1 MTRVFEV
8 DRGVLIRILIVVS
21 VSVLLVLITGARF
34 FYLTT
39 ALLLGVL
46 LVNGLIL
53 WTNILLLVS
62 TFHISASVLTAG
74 ETLTI
79 QYRLLNNSILPIFHL
94 SVKPVI
100 SKELGE
106 VEFDFRHYAFRPY
119 EIQEIE
125 RHLRCDRRGFYTA
138 GEIVMKL
145 SDPLKLMTWTMTRLK
160 PIEVAVYPRVY
171 PYRKPKLE
179 AVELFGARRS
189 SDQRKEDQT
198 SVKSV
203 RKYHEGDSARSIH
216 WALTAKMAE
225 LQVKEYSNAS
235 SKKTYVFADGY
246 ESPQIAESPSEAKAS
261 ALRFDGIAEVA
272 ASILTG
278 LLREGTETVML
289 INDRHRTEAH
299 GRQYRHLGLFMDKL
313 IAFLPDGPLAFPEFL
328 SRESR
333 RFQEGAELIV
343 ICGPLDP
350 VMQETLRGLVKRHF
364 RVICYSL
371 DPEWDAI
378 DPHQTNGLTLSL
390 QTVKNL
396 QIFRLSEASAL
407 SKL

>member
-1 MTRVFEV
+1 MTRALEI
-8 DRGVLIRILIVVS
+8 DHGVLVRILLVILVS
-21 VSVLLVLITGARF
+21 ILLVLITGARF

-39 ALLLGVL
+39 ALLMGVFF
-46 LVNGLIL
+46 VNGLIL
-53 WTNILLLVS
+53 WINVLFLIS
-62 TFHISASVLTAG
+62 TFHISASILTAG

-79 QYRLLNNSILPIFHL
+79 QYRLLNNSIFPIFHL

-106 VEFDFRHYAFRPY
+106 VEFDFRHYAFKPY

-145 SDPLKLMTWTMTRLK
+145 SDPLKLMTWSMTRLK

-203 RKYHEGDSARSIH
+203 RRYLEGDSARSIH

-246 ESPQIAESPSEAKAS
+246 ESPQITSNSSEAKSS

-272 ASILTG
+272 ASILTV
-278 LLREGTETVML
+278 LLKESTETVML

-299 GRQYRHLGLFMDKL
+299 GRQYRHLSLFMDKL
-313 IAFLPDGPLAFPEFL
+313 TAFLPDGPLAFPEFL

-371 DPEWDAI
+371 DPEWKTMDSQEFKAMA
-378 DPHQTNGLTLSL
+378 LSL
-390 QTVKNL
+390 QAVKNL
-396 QIFRLSEASAL
+396 QIFRLSEASDL

>member
-1 MTRVFEV
+1 MKRAFEV
-8 DRGVLIRILIVVS
+8 DRGILARILLVIS
-21 VSVLLVLITGARF
+21 ISILLVLITGARF
-34 FYLTT
+34 FYLMT

-46 LVNGLIL
+46 LVDGLIL
-53 WTNILLLVS
+53 WFNIFFLVS

-106 VEFDFRHYAFRPY
+106 VEFDFRHYAFKPY

-138 GEIVMKL
+138 GEIVMRL
-145 SDPLKLMTWTMTRLK
+145 SDPLKVMTWTMTRLK

-179 AVELFGARRS
+179 AVELFGSRRS
-189 SDQRKEDQT
+189 PDQRKEDQT

-203 RKYHEGDSARSIH
+203 RKYLEGDSARSIH

-246 ESPQIAESPSEAKAS
+246 ESPTITSDPSAAKDS
-261 ALRFDGIAEVA
+261 ALLFDGIAEAA
-272 ASILTG
+272 ASILTV
-278 LLREGTETVML
+278 LLKESTETVML

-299 GRQYRHLGLFMDKL
+299 GRQYRHLSLFMDKL
-313 IAFLPDGPLAFPEFL
+313 TAFLPDGPLAFPEFL
-328 SRESR
+328 KRESR

-371 DPEWDAI
+371 DPHLHAL
-378 DPHQTNGLTLSL
+378 DPEKTESSALSL

-396 QIFRLSEASAL
+396 QIFRLSEASEL